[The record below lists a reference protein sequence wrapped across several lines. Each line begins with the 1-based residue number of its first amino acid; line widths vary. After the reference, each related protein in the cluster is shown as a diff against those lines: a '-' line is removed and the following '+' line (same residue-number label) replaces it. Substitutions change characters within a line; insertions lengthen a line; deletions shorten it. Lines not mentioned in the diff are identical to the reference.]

1 LGLRHRRRP
10 SGPAVRAMDGVTA
23 LMHGELFVS
32 PCGGLA
38 TFFGG
43 VSAQRSPSQLPL
55 APAQP
60 SQQVPEAEVHTA
72 ASACWFLVGGGVA
85 STGFFVCGV

>member
-38 TFFGG
+38 TIFWG
-43 VSAQRSPSQLPL
+43 SQLSAAL
-55 APAQP
+55 P
-60 SQQVPEAEVHTA
+60 SPP
-72 ASACWFLVGGGVA
+72 
-85 STGFFVCGV
+85 